1 MTHPDGLPDDSTD
14 RLEEFAEG
22 RASRIPHQQGSRMRR
37 SEVIRALANRMGAHA
52 ASLLFP
58 GRPELTKDLGQSSA
72 LLHEYAADVHARE
85 KAAGR
90 DVGHELAVL
99 LSANGA
105 NTRLLPSESPPPA
118 AKKQDP

>member
-1 MTHPDGLPDDSTD
+1 
-14 RLEEFAEG
+14 
-22 RASRIPHQQGSRMRR
+22 
-37 SEVIRALANRMGAHA
+37 MGAYA

-72 LLHEYAADVHARE
+72 LLHEYAADVRALE
-85 KAAGR
+85 EAAAGC

-105 NTRLLPSESPPPA
+105 NTRLLPGESPPPA